1 MRVPKQRYFH
11 LPDERDGA
19 QYLESAAQPVVSGD
33 RVRAVRRAKLLASVE
48 NLSGQIDQLAGP
60 IDHLGRGVTHTT
72 KNALSSYKHQPLI
85 WSGRN

>member
-48 NLSGQIDQLAGP
+48 NLFRSTNSRARSITSAA
-60 IDHLGRGVTHTT
+60 V
-72 KNALSSYKHQPLI
+72 
-85 WSGRN
+85 